1 MDIFVLGA
9 VAVLSAMA
17 GFWAGRSLNWQLAE
31 AEGATAAGRD
41 EVVEKSV
48 RRGQFKTVSR
58 YREIGAPTGG
68 EVDVFEENSRRKVR
82 IQPRQG
88 KVYAPAS
95 GKITHLYPMG
105 SAMELQTDFGARI
118 LVSMGSRVDEMCSEF
133 YRCRVME
140 NEVVR
145 KGMLIMEYDPEGIE
159 ENGGDAQ
166 VILSIENEEELGPIT
181 LSSGTHIKAGEPILY
196 VACETHSESS
206 DRHS

>member
-9 VAVLSAMA
+9 VAALSAMG
-17 GFWAGRSLNWQLAE
+17 GFWLGRSVNWQLAE
-31 AEGATAAGRD
+31 AEGAPVSGHE
-41 EVVEKSV
+41 EVVEKPV

-58 YREIGAPTGG
+58 YREIGAPVGG
-68 EVDVFEENSRRKVR
+68 EVNVLEENGRKKVR
-82 IQPRQG
+82 IQPHQG

-105 SAMELQTDFGARI
+105 SAMVLQTDFGARL
-118 LVSMGSRVDEMCSEF
+118 LVQAGSRVDEMCSEF

-145 KGMLIMEYDPEGIE
+145 KGTLIMEYDPDGIE
-159 ENGGDAQ
+159 EIGGDGY
-166 VILSIENEEELGPIT
+166 VTVSIENEEELEAVT
-181 LSSGTHIKAGEPILY
+181 LSSCTQTKAGEPILY

-206 DRHS
+206 GKHF

>member
-31 AEGATAAGRD
+31 AEGVTAVGHD
-41 EVVEKSV
+41 EVVEKPV

-58 YREIGAPTGG
+58 YREIGAPVSG
-68 EVDVFEENSRRKVR
+68 ELNVLEENGRKKVR

-166 VILSIENEEELGPIT
+166 VILSIENEEELGPVT
-181 LSSGTHIKAGEPILY
+181 LSSATHAKAGEPILY
-196 VACETHSESS
+196 VACETHSELS
-206 DRHS
+206 DRHF

>member
-17 GFWAGRSLNWQLAE
+17 GFWAGRSLNWQCAE
-31 AEGATAAGRD
+31 AEGVNATGHED
-41 EVVEKSV
+41 VVEKPV

-68 EVDVFEENSRRKVR
+68 EVNVLEENGRRKVR

-118 LVSMGSRVDEMCSEF
+118 LVCMGGRVDEMCSEF

-145 KGMLIMEYDPEGIE
+145 KGTLIMEYDPEGIE
-159 ENGGDAQ
+159 ENGGDAH
-166 VILSIENEEELGPIT
+166 VILSIENEEELGAVT
-181 LSSGTHIKAGEPILY
+181 LSSGTHAKAGEPILY

-206 DRHS
+206 DMHF

>member
-17 GFWAGRSLNWQLAE
+17 GFGAGRSLSRQLAE
-31 AEGATAAGRD
+31 AEGVTAVGRD
-41 EVVEKSV
+41 EVVEKPV

-58 YREIGAPTGG
+58 YREIGAPVSG
-68 EVDVFEENSRRKVR
+68 EVNILEEHGRKKVC

-105 SAMELQTDFGARI
+105 RAMELQTDFGAKI
-118 LVSMGSRVDEMCSEF
+118 LVSVGSHVDEMCSEF
-133 YRCRVME
+133 YRCRVVE

-145 KGMLIMEYDPEGIE
+145 KGTLIMEYDPDGIE

-166 VILSIENEEELGPIT
+166 VILSIENEEELERIT
-181 LSSGTHIKAGEPILY
+181 QSSITHIKAGEAILC
-196 VACETHSESS
+196 VACETHSEST
-206 DRHS
+206 DTHF

>member
-31 AEGATAAGRD
+31 AEGVTAVGHD
-41 EVVEKSV
+41 EVVEKPV

-58 YREIGAPTGG
+58 YREIGAPVSG
-68 EVDVFEENSRRKVR
+68 ELNVLEENGRKKVR

-166 VILSIENEEELGPIT
+166 VILSIENEEELGPVT
-181 LSSGTHIKAGEPILY
+181 LSSATHAKAGEPILY
-196 VACETHSESS
+196 VACETHSESF
-206 DRHS
+206 DRHF

>member
-9 VAVLSAMA
+9 VAVLSAMV
-17 GFWAGRSLNWQLAE
+17 GFWIGRSLNWQLAE
-31 AEGATAAGRD
+31 AEAMASAGH
-41 EVVEKSV
+41 EGVVEKPT

-58 YREIGAPTGG
+58 YREIGAPVGG
-68 EVDVFEENSRRKVR
+68 ELNVFEENGHKKVR

-105 SAMELQTDFGARI
+105 SAMTLQTDFGARI
-118 LVSMGSRVDEMCSEF
+118 LLRVGSHVDEMSSEF

-145 KGMLIMEYDPEGIE
+145 KGALILEYDPEGIRT
-159 ENGGDAQ
+159 NGGEAE
-166 VILSIENEEELGPIT
+166 VILGIENEEDLGPLT
-181 LSSGTHIKAGEPILY
+181 LSSGTHAKAGEPILY
-196 VACETHSESS
+196 VACDTHSESS
-206 DRHS
+206 GMRF